1 MLHAVVHAADI
12 QDRDGGALV
21 MAMLSGLFPFR
32 GKIYADG
39 GYQGG
44 KSQAAVKRVIN
55 QINVKIVKRADAVKG
70 FLVLP
75 KRWAVERT
83 LAWLNRCRRLAKDW
97 ECLNRRARGFL
108 LLASVRLRV
117 RRLGRNTTLQLDE
130 SGFSCIWIN
139 GLAGNLATAAS
150 VSIQTN
156 RGCETMNTE
165 SRRFRV
171 ANGIIV
177 VIATAFL
184 AACSLSPPPPPPPAQ
199 PVSQPPPPAYTPPP
213 PPPPAQPMQ
222 HRG

>member
-1 MLHAVVHAADI
+1 MPPIFRTGTAA
-12 QDRDGGALV
+12 RWSWPCCLGCSRSAAKFTL
-21 MAMLSGLFPFR
+21 
-32 GKIYADG
+32 DG

-44 KSQAAVKRVIN
+44 NPSRSQAGYQSGQRQDRQTRRRRQRLPGASKTLGG
-55 QINVKIVKRADAVKG
+55 RADVRVAEPLSAPRQALG
-70 FLVLP
+70 MSQP
-75 KRWAVERT
+75 PGA
-83 LAWLNRCRRLAKDW
+83 RLSAS
-97 ECLNRRARGFL
+97 CLRQAEG
-108 LLASVRLRV
+108 AQA
-117 RRLGRNTTLQLDE
+117 GPEHDLQLDE

-184 AACSLSPPPPPPPAQ
+184 AACSLSPPPPPPPPPAQ

-213 PPPPAQPMQ
+213 PPAQPMQ

>member
-1 MLHAVVHAADI
+1 
-12 QDRDGGALV
+12 
-21 MAMLSGLFPFR
+21 MAILSGLFPFR

-39 GYQGG
+39 NYISGW
-44 KSQAAVKRVIN
+44 KIPSCSQACYQSDQR
-55 QINVKIVKRADAVKG
+55 QDRQTRRRRQR
-70 FLVLP
+70 LP
-75 KRWAVERT
+75 GASKRWAVERT

-117 RRLGRNTTLQLDE
+117 RRLGRNTTLQVDE
-130 SGFSCIWIN
+130 SCFSCIRIN
-139 GLAGNLATAAS
+139 GLPGNLATAAS

-213 PPPPAQPMQ
+213 PPAQPMQ